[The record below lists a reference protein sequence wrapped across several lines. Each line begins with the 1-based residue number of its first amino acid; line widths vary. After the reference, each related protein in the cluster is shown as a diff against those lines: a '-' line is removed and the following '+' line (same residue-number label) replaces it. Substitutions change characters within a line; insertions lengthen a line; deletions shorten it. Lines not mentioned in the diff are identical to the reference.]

1 MGSYAW
7 LNDQSSL
14 RKMGRFTDAYQVFK
28 HLLKRINM
36 PSTISELIQGT
47 LGPSHE
53 LQMLRRLG
61 LRLFESF
68 LKKIDHF

>member
-1 MGSYAW
+1 
-7 LNDQSSL
+7 
-14 RKMGRFTDAYQVFK
+14 MGRFTDAYQVFK

-36 PSTISELIQGT
+36 AFIINELIQGT

-61 LRLFESF
+61 FSLFESF